1 MVQSPRGPENPH
13 QSTLRSHVQTLSLLP
28 DFHTAEPQMGGQS
41 PPVIASDAVWL
52 QQHLQLLEE
61 LWGQPEV
68 EESVSLKGRI
78 KRPSLA
84 PQIPQCCARPA
95 SPGTAIPNIPYPSQQ
110 PKQPP
115 PHLLQGGGWVTGG
128 GTAQDSSSDAW
139 NLRISM
145 YLVSKP

>member
-1 MVQSPRGPENPH
+1 MVQSPRGPENRP
-13 QSTLRSHVQTLSLLP
+13 QSTLRSHAQTLSVLP
-28 DFHTAEPQMGGQS
+28 DFHTAEPQVRGQS

-52 QQHLQLLEE
+52 QQHLQLLKE
-61 LWGQPEV
+61 LWGQPAV
-68 EESVSLKGRI
+68 EERVSLKGRME
-78 KRPSLA
+78 RPSLV
-84 PQIPQCCARPA
+84 PQTAQRRARSA
-95 SPGTAIPNIPYPSQQ
+95 SPGTAIPNIPHPPQQ

-128 GTAQDSSSDAW
+128 GAAQDSSSDAW